1 MEVIDLRKSLKDF
14 NYEKDHAY
22 DDANNDGGDDGEEE
36 NGNGMAFIE
45 GEVGSGGGNEGDE
58 EEQNSDD
65 SDNEHEDDNNK
76 DGKIEPQSIPI
87 LAQLMPIV
95 ASANQRGRK
104 RKAVQLAEVDPR
116 LDMRRKVSRGGAGRE
131 RE

>member
-1 MEVIDLRKSLKDF
+1 LEVIDLRKSLKDF
-14 NYEKDHAY
+14 NDEKDDAY
-22 DDANNDGGDDGEEE
+22 GDANNDGGDGFEEE

-45 GEVGSGGGNEGDE
+45 GEVGGGGGNEGDE

-116 LDMRRKVSRGGAGRE
+116 LDMRRKVSRGGAWRE